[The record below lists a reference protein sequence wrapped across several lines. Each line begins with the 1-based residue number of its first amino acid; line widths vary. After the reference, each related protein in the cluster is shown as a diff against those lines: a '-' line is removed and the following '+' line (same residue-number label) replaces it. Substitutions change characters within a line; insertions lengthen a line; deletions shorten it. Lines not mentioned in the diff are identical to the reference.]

1 MKNYNA
7 AALRGEEIT
16 DAEHA
21 QALGLN
27 VPADILNTPKYN
39 DYVLDR
45 VYEQNVEH
53 FQTEINPDTSQKYT
67 PEEAQAKASVFRDKA
82 KANIAGLIRKD

>member
-7 AALRGEEIT
+7 ASLRGEDIT

-21 QALGLN
+21 QQMGIT

-45 VYEQNVEH
+45 IYEQNVEH
-53 FQTEINPDTSQKYT
+53 FQTEINPLTSKLYT
-67 PEEAQAKASVFRDKA
+67 AEEAISKANAFRDKA
-82 KANIAGLIRKD
+82 KANIAGLIRKE